1 MHTSHAITGTLE
13 NGQLVRLDE
22 PVSLP
27 AGRVR
32 VTLEPLQSDARTGK
46 TLVEWIKIA
55 RGQLKIRR
63 ASFPQQERDRSTDSR
78 GAQGLGRLNADVS

>member
-1 MHTSHAITGTLE
+1 MHTHQAITGTLE

-32 VTLEPLQSDARTGK
+32 VTLEPLPSEARTGK

-55 RGQLKIRR
+55 RGQLKKRGYHFRSKSEID
-63 ASFPQQERDRSTDSR
+63 QQIHEER
-78 GAQGLGRLNADVS
+78 NAWGD